1 MIVCS
6 FDKNICLVVLIFGS
20 SGAFLTIVFTKFSF
34 INGGLVGLFN
44 MLYVKLQQIW
54 SRMNLDVNWVIVC
67 VFILGFV
74 CESEC

>member
-20 SGAFLTIVFTKFSF
+20 SGVFLTIVFTKFSF

-44 MLYVKLQQIW
+44 MLYVKLQ
-54 SRMNLDVNWVIVC
+54 
-67 VFILGFV
+67 
-74 CESEC
+74 